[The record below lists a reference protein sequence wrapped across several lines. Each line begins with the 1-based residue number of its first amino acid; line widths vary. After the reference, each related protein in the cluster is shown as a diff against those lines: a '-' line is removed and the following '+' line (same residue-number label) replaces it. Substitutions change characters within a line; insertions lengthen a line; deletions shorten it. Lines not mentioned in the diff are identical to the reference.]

1 MTEIEKI
8 EYAKA
13 YIDKLANGINP
24 LTDQPI
30 PDHEL
35 LNHVRISR
43 CLFYVS
49 DVLRQVA
56 ENGGIGKPEKKEKKK
71 KQPFHL
77 SAEDRLKIQLS
88 AVPIP
93 VSEITRRINELI
105 DTEQM
110 AKITY
115 RQIAEWLIEAGFLTM
130 ENDQNGKHYRRPSP
144 AGEKLGIFTERRQS
158 ERGPY
163 TVTLYCQEAQQF
175 IVDHLDAILENS
187 RRVKETS
194 C

>member
-1 MTEIEKI
+1 MTDLKKI
-8 EYAKA
+8 AYAKS
-13 YIDKLANGINP
+13 YIEKLANGVNP
-24 LTDQPI
+24 LTDQVVSDMDVI
-30 PDHEL
+30 
-35 LNHVRISR
+35 NNVRISR

-49 DVLRQVA
+49 DLLRQILD
-56 ENGGIGKPEKKEKKK
+56 NDGISHKKSRIPKKPFYLGHEARKGFRYSKM
-71 KQPFHL
+71 
-77 SAEDRLKIQLS
+77 
-88 AVPIP
+88 PIP

-158 ERGPY
+158 DRGPY

-187 RRVKETS
+187 RRVKEAS

>member
-71 KQPFHL
+71 KQLFYVA
-77 SAEDRLKIQLS
+77 AEDGLKIQLS

-105 DTEQM
+105 SVEHMTKLNYKHILNWLFEIGALHFVSDDEGKMT
-110 AKITY
+110 
-115 RQIAEWLIEAGFLTM
+115 RQPTSTGL
-130 ENDQNGKHYRRPSP
+130 H
-144 AGEKLGIFTERRQS
+144 LGIHIEKRLGA
-158 ERGPY
+158 RGTY
-163 TVTLYCQEAQQF
+163 HVIVYDEIGQQF
-175 IVDHLDAILENS
+175 ILDHLDDIIEYNKAHKSVGL
-187 RRVKETS
+187 
-194 C
+194 